1 MELRRWSKVHSL
13 PPVVKRNMK
22 LLVNQSVTCFCILK
36 YNCISE
42 IGHQHTKNNV
52 SQTPLSSWPF
62 HPVQAIRFGLTRSP
76 DGHPMLQTH
85 IVRPGGEST
94 RRINLLKQVQIRTD
108 SFNCPRPTCWILSSR
123 ACRDGM
129 GAPPLPPNGSVPT
142 TVVTRTESYVRFSEG
157 GFIFATP
164 HHPGPV
170 CLQVSETP
178 FPLHSSPTPISET
191 VAGKS
196 KFNKSPFRNFKDRR
210 LWCQQKWENRSKII
224 HLILQMSKETRS
236 FSSNIIK
243 KIVLIIS
250 KVCLQKC

>member
-1 MELRRWSKVHSL
+1 
-13 PPVVKRNMK
+13 
-22 LLVNQSVTCFCILK
+22 
-36 YNCISE
+36 
-42 IGHQHTKNNV
+42 
-52 SQTPLSSWPF
+52 
-62 HPVQAIRFGLTRSP
+62 
-76 DGHPMLQTH
+76 MLQTH

-123 ACRDGM
+123 VCRDGM

-196 KFNKSPFRNFKDRR
+196 KFIKSPFRNFKDRR
-210 LWCQQKWENRSKII
+210 LWCQQKWENRSKLPISYCRCRKKTVIFLQILSRKLITNQII
-224 HLILQMSKETRS
+224 
-236 FSSNIIK
+236 NIN
-243 KIVLIIS
+243 VY
-250 KVCLQKC
+250 LQKCLVKRLTSLYVLIVT